1 MDKIK
6 VAKELVKLAKE
17 LVAKPKIRPEIQQAL
32 EEANTE
38 KLMDL
43 MNHSDDFN
51 TEERQAILKV
61 LVQNGAISQTPV
73 DIKTVKKGE
82 YLTLKDYPE
91 PKESQVY
98 VMDGYDRSERKYLIE
113 KYDGSGNGRWLKPG
127 TKVYVDFTF

>member
-6 VAKELVKLAKE
+6 VAKELVKLAKS
-17 LVAKPKIRPEIQQAL
+17 LMIAARIRPEIQQAL
-32 EEANTE
+32 DEENTE

-51 TEERQAILKV
+51 AEERRAILKM
-61 LVQNGAISQTPV
+61 LVQKGAINQTPV
-73 DIKTVKKGE
+73 DIKTVKKGD

-91 PKESQVY
+91 PKDSQVY
-98 VMDGYDRSERKYLIE
+98 VMTGYDRSERKYLIE

>member
-6 VAKELVKLAKE
+6 VAKELVKLAKS
-17 LVAKPKIRPEIQQAL
+17 LITAARIRPEIQQAL
-32 EEANTE
+32 DEENTE

-51 TEERQAILKV
+51 KEERSVILKM
-61 LVQNGAISQTPV
+61 LVQKGAINQTPV
-73 DIKTVKKGE
+73 DIKTVKKGD

-98 VMDGYDRSERKYLIE
+98 VMDGYDRSERKYFIE

>member
-1 MDKIK
+1 MNKIK
-6 VAKELVKLAKE
+6 VAKELVKLAKS
-17 LVAKPKIRPEIQQAL
+17 LMTAARIRPEIQQAL
-32 EEANTE
+32 DEENTE

-51 TEERQAILKV
+51 AEERRVILKM
-61 LVQNGAISQTPV
+61 LVQKGAINQTPV
-73 DIKTVKKGE
+73 DIKTVKKGD

-91 PKESQVY
+91 PKDSQVY
-98 VMDGYDRSERKYLIE
+98 VMTGYDRSERKYLIE